1 MRKILFCG
9 MVIFIWDSSAP
20 PVRPGKQRC
29 VFDCKWTRL
38 DIEWERQKDRKTK
51 RHKRTKIINQSI
63 MFFVFLSNDLQQI
76 SKLGSGK
83 YA

>member
-51 RHKRTKIINQSI
+51 RQKDIKDKEQRMKNKEQRTKNEE
-63 MFFVFLSNDLQQI
+63 
-76 SKLGSGK
+76 
-83 YA
+83 